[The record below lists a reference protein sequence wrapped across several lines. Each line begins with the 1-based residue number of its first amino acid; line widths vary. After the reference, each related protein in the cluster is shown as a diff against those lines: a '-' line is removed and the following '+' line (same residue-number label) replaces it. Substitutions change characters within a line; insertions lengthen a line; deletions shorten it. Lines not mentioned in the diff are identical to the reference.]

1 MLPAFV
7 AIIAAAHLNDCTGP
21 AVANPVTVLKKI
33 IKHRRLAAFSAFFAR
48 YPEASAL

>member
-21 AVANPVTVLKKI
+21 AVANPVTVLEKSNPDYPSG
-33 IKHRRLAAFSAFFAR
+33 SAIEPVVIA
-48 YPEASAL
+48 

>member
-21 AVANPVTVLKKI
+21 AVANPVTVLEKGNQTSTLGLQ
-33 IKHRRLAAFSAFFAR
+33 RFFR
-48 YPEASAL
+48 TTS